1 MGQCNGAAHIPHYL
15 EDGMTLICKP
25 EARTALRR
33 RKRRLL
39 LKSFAAI
46 GVLVMVWAIAGIFL
60 YVAPPADEPQHA
72 DVLFVL
78 GPPDQRIGYAEQL
91 MQQGYSPTLAVSS
104 PIGKDGKFEASI
116 CTAQRPYQIICFNPD
131 PFTTQGEARA
141 LKNLSDHYGW
151 KSANVLTVQFHMTR
165 ARVILSRCYGG
176 ELHMIAHHRSLPLV
190 SLSSPTSSWAYQY
203 LYQTAAFVKVAIHP
217 DC

>member
-1 MGQCNGAAHIPHYL
+1 
-15 EDGMTLICKP
+15 MTL
-25 EARTALRR
+25 LRDHETQATPPT
-33 RKRRLL
+33 RKKRLFL
-39 LKSFAAI
+39 RSFAVIAALAI
-46 GVLVMVWAIAGIFL
+46 FWAIAGIFL

-91 MQQGYSPTLAVSS
+91 MQQGYSPTVAVSS

-116 CTAQRPYQIICFNPD
+116 CTAQRPYRIICFNPD

-141 LKNLSDHYGW
+141 LKNLSEQYGW
-151 KSANVLTVQFHMTR
+151 KSANVLTAQFHVTR
-165 ARVILSRCYGG
+165 ARVIISRCYGG
-176 ELHMIAHHRSLPLV
+176 DLHMVAQHRSLPLV
-190 SLSSPTSSWAYQY
+190 SLSRPTSSWAYQY